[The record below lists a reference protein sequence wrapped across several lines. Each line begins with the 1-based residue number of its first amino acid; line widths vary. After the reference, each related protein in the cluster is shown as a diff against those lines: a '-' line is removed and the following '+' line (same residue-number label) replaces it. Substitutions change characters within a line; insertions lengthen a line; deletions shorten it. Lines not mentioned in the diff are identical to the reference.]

1 MSEATITSKGQVTIP
16 KSVRDRLSLRAGD
29 RIEFVFTDAGLTV
42 TPIRRDLRA
51 MCGVFKGRRAKPAS
65 IDEMNRA
72 IAEMGSRR
80 EDDR

>member
-16 KSVRDRLSLRAGD
+16 KSVRDRLSLHAGD
-29 RIEFVFTDAGLTV
+29 RIEFVFSDAGLTV
-42 TPIRRDLRA
+42 VPIRRELNA
-51 MCGVFKGRRAKPAS
+51 MCGIFKGRRAKPAS
-65 IDEMNRA
+65 VADMNRA